1 MCPRVACTAR
11 MRQDLFFVEVP
22 MFNKDGEM
30 EIIVKHPVLLPH
42 EMFASLFHQGQMS
55 DALLGPGGEPQAAS

>member
-1 MCPRVACTAR
+1 
-11 MRQDLFFVEVP
+11 

-55 DALLGPGGEPQAAS
+55 DALLGPGGEPQGAS